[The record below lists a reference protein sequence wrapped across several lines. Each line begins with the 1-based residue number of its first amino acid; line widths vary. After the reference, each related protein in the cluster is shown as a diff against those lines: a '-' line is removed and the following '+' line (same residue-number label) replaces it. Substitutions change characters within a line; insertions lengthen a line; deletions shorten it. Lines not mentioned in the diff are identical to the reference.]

1 MGCWLPCAL
10 SLHLLMGHAGFSGPG
25 QGLEPESKL
34 SQGCARGGT
43 FPRQG
48 EAKLTRNCAPKLW
61 WKPATSRHEVVLAH
75 GDLLHSLPPACLG
88 FKHAGDRLSQSDHPA
103 QSLIHSVNT
112 SEGARV
118 PGPVLRARVTEVNQA
133 RILLQELRRLGEE
146 GGLHLSDVM
155 EAWEGGARGR
165 ESAWRSWGG
174 PHSGG
179 VF

>member
-1 MGCWLPCAL
+1 MSQRVNCLRGALEEGPFQDKEKPSSPGTVHRGSGGNQQPAGTRSCW
-10 SLHLLMGHAGFSGPG
+10 
-25 QGLEPESKL
+25 
-34 SQGCARGGT
+34 
-43 FPRQG
+43 
-48 EAKLTRNCAPKLW
+48 
-61 WKPATSRHEVVLAH
+61 AH
-75 GDLLHSLPPACLG
+75 GDLPHSLPPACLG

-118 PGPVLRARVTEVNQA
+118 PGPVLCTGVTEVNQA
-133 RILLQELRRLGEE
+133 RILLQELCRLGEE
-146 GGLHLSDVM
+146 GGLRR

-165 ESAWRSWGG
+165 ESAWRSRGG